1 MMPMFIVLNILMT
14 ATIVLAFLWAP
25 SAEILGHSSRII
37 YFHVPV
43 AWVSVLSFAVS
54 GIMSIVYLRDRNTK
68 YKLIE
73 EKAHASAS
81 IGLAFT
87 VLTII
92 SGSIWAK
99 ISWGSFW
106 NWDPRERTIVV
117 LLLIYIAYFILRA
130 ALGDSPEKRRISS
143 AYLVF
148 TMAVMPFFVFVIPR
162 MYDTL
167 HPDTIINT
175 DRKIKLATE
184 MRLVLLLGALSFTAL
199 YINLYRISVRIISLR
214 KTIEEDDD
222 E

>member
-1 MMPMFIVLNILMT
+1 MIKHIVNVLMLL
-14 ATIVLAFLWAP
+14 TIALAFLWVP
-25 SAEILGHSSRII
+25 SADILGHSSRII

-43 AWVSVLSFAVS
+43 AWVSVLAFIVS
-54 GIMSIVYLRDRNTK
+54 GVLSIIYLKDRDGK
-68 YKLIE
+68 YRLLE
-73 EKAHASAS
+73 ERAHASAS

-87 VLTII
+87 ILTII

-117 LLLIYIAYFILRA
+117 LFLIYIAYFVLRS
-130 ALGDSPEKRRISS
+130 ALADNPDKRKISS
-143 AYLVF
+143 AYMIF
-148 TMAVMPFFVFVIPR
+148 TMVVMPLFIFVIPR

-175 DRKIKLATE
+175 QRKIKMALE
-184 MRLVLLLGALSFTAL
+184 MRMVLLLGVVSFTLL
-199 YINLYRISVRIISLR
+199 YVYLYKISTKILFMK
-214 KTIEEDDD
+214 KTIEERSD